1 MKNLVERIL
10 GKQYV
15 GSFVFDVNQYSKSG
29 KDDTYTISSENNK
42 IKIVGNNANALA
54 SGFNYYIKNYCQVDY
69 NPLFSSH
76 LIDQSQF
83 HPNNL
88 PTIGTPITNIA
99 NYQYRYAL
107 NYCTYSYTMA
117 FWG

>member
-1 MKNLVERIL
+1 MKSLVERIL
-10 GKQYV
+10 GKRYV
-15 GSFVFDVNQYSKSG
+15 GSFIFDVDSYSKSG
-29 KDDTYTISSENNK
+29 QNDTYTISSENNK

-76 LIDQSQF
+76 LIDQLQF
-83 HPNNL
+83 RPNAL
-88 PTIGTPITNIA
+88 PSVETPITNNA
-99 NYQYRYAL
+99 HYQYRYAL

-117 FWG
+117 F